1 MAAESS
7 ASNAAGPIVGAERTA
22 AAEGAPAE
30 CAPGGA
36 LPAAEVERPPAPA
49 GALAAAEAGHAGAEA
64 RHALAAAEAGHAGAE
79 VRYALAAAEAG
90 RTPAGAECA
99 PVEAG
104 AATGLALPL
113 PDGDATGDGDA
124 TRDAT
129 GRAASISGKHLP
141 QNPICE

>member
-22 AAEGAPAE
+22 AAEGAPAK

-64 RHALAAAEAGHAGAE
+64 RHALAAAEAG
-79 VRYALAAAEAG
+79 

-104 AATGLALPL
+104 AGTGLALPL